1 MNEETKAKKVYAK
14 FMAFSTAAE
23 MIRQHKEVGFGF
35 EDEELDDIYK
45 RAIKQVS
52 KKIEALAMPYL
63 KKYENIGIDV
73 DTEEYE

>member
-1 MNEETKAKKVYAK
+1 MNKETKAKKAYAK

-35 EDEELDDIYK
+35 EDEELDNIYSK
-45 RAIKQVS
+45 AIQQAS
-52 KKIEALAMPYL
+52 KKIETLAVPYL
-63 KKYENIGIDV
+63 KKYENIGIDI